1 MYFWNEKVSIGTMK
15 KNVKDTIISIAQST
29 FRKYGFRKTTME
41 EIAYAAGKTKSTMYY
56 YFESKEEV
64 FQAVVEKE
72 VTQLRAEILAAVQA
86 EELTKNKLKAY
97 IFTRMSGFRKL
108 GNLYELLKDEF
119 ISNLAFAD
127 KIRTI
132 YERNETETLTQI
144 ISEGVEKNEFRKLNA
159 PLTARTIVIAM
170 KGLEEP
176 ALIETDMDVFMKEID
191 DMINIL
197 FYGICT

>member
-1 MYFWNEKVSIGTMK
+1 MVK
-15 KNVKDTIISIAQST
+15 KNVKENIISIAQGT
-29 FRKYGFRKTTME
+29 FRKFGFRKTTMD
-41 EIAYAAGKTKSTMYY
+41 EIAFAAGKTKSTMYY

-72 VTQLRAEILAAVQA
+72 VTQLRNEILAAVQG
-86 EELTKNKLKAY
+86 EKLSKNKLKAY
-97 IFTRMSGFRKL
+97 IFTRMDGFRKL
-108 GNLYELLKDEF
+108 GNLYEVLKDEF
-119 ISNLAFAD
+119 LSNLEFAD

-144 ISEGVEKNEFRKLNA
+144 IKEGVDKNEFKELNA
-159 PLTARTIVIAM
+159 SLTARTIVIAM
-170 KGLEEP
+170 KGLEAP
-176 ALIETDMDVFMKEID
+176 ALMETDMDLFQKEID

>member
-97 IFTRMSGFRKL
+97 IFTRMSGFRKMSL
-108 GNLYELLKDEF
+108 YRTLHLPTRSGPFTRETKPKRLPRLSVREWRKMNSGN
-119 ISNLAFAD
+119 
-127 KIRTI
+127 
-132 YERNETETLTQI
+132 
-144 ISEGVEKNEFRKLNA
+144 
-159 PLTARTIVIAM
+159 
-170 KGLEEP
+170 
-176 ALIETDMDVFMKEID
+176 
-191 DMINIL
+191 
-197 FYGICT
+197 